1 MPDSVDLNDRHNA
14 PEGRKKG
21 TTQLILLTSLTAALC
36 FIAYLLLFNQKTSDA
51 KAAERQQKKAE
62 SQLHTT
68 NSTFEMPVFKKPE
81 LEKPESLPVTEA
93 IVVAEPEPMFKLD
106 PLPKPEPLVVAK
118 ALPEQLPKTEV
129 IVKQEVPTE
138 RPMTDEER
146 RLGGGVS
153 GSKGLSTL
161 ASTEHRSTSQN
172 ATVFLGGSDA
182 SGIRPRRSQVLAEDS
197 VYESEYEHLS
207 ASTQALSPP
216 VDSELNASDIERL
229 NQLASLYRV
238 SEKSSRVPAYKAST
252 ESGSSFEPLESS
264 RSERSYSR
272 SDVSSE
278 QGEPKLNYQPIN
290 TTAENRSSGQGGGID
305 LSSSVVAGA
314 EARRIKLDYLLKR
327 GTYIGCVLKT
337 RIVSDQAG
345 FISCGITEDIYS
357 ADGSNL
363 LLPRG
368 SDVLGEYKPKSLS
381 NGKVRLQAV
390 WDAVTTP
397 DGVRVNL
404 GSPST
409 GRLGAAGIGGHVNNH
424 FGKKVGI
431 PILLSLFRT
440 AIDYRTR
447 NFSGESGEYKSTG
460 ANAAD
465 DVLADQVAEY
475 EEIRPTLTKQQGST
489 IGIMVARDVSFE
501 KVLTGSR

>member
-1 MPDSVDLNDRHNA
+1 MTDSVDLNDRHSA

-21 TTQLILLTSLTAALC
+21 ATQLILLTSLIAALC

-51 KAAERQQKKAE
+51 KAAERQQKKAA
-62 SQLHTT
+62 SQLHTS

-81 LEKPESLPVTEA
+81 LAKPEALPVTET
-93 IVVAEPEPMFKLD
+93 IVVAEPEPMFTLD
-106 PLPKPEPLVVAK
+106 PLPKPEPLVVPK

-129 IVKQEVPTE
+129 IVKHEAPTE

-172 ATVFLGGSDA
+172 ATFFGAGSDA
-182 SGIRPRRSQVLAEDS
+182 SGIRSRRRQVLAEDS
-197 VYESEYEHLS
+197 VYESEYEHLG

-229 NQLASLYRV
+229 DQLASLYRV
-238 SEKSSRVPAYKAST
+238 SEKPRRLPAYKAST
-252 ESGSSFEPLESS
+252 VSGSSYEPLESS
-264 RSERSYSR
+264 RSERSYSG

-278 QGEPKLNYQPIN
+278 QGKPKLNFQPIN
-290 TTAENRSSGQGGGID
+290 TAAKNRSSRQGGID
-305 LSSSVVAGA
+305 LSSTVVAGA
-314 EARRIKLDYLLKR
+314 EARKIKLDYLLKR

-345 FISCGITEDIYS
+345 FISCGTTEDIYS
-357 ADGSNL
+357 ADGSTL

-424 FGKKVGI
+424 YGKKVGI

-465 DVLADQVAEY
+465 DVLADQMAEY